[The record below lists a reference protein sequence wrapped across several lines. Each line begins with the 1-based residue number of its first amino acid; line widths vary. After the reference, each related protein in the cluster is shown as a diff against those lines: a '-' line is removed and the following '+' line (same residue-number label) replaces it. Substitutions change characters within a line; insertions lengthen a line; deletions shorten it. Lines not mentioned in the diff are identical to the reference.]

1 MVFSIVDDAQIF
13 YNGYGRNLVLGV
25 GLNAL
30 KGVKTGCDHLI
41 WRDFEYAHAR
51 KANVAE
57 SGEEG
62 A

>member
-1 MVFSIVDDAQIF
+1 
-13 YNGYGRNLVLGV
+13 LGV